1 MELLFAFLVGH
12 AVCDFVLQGEVMGS
26 SKSRRGNG
34 RAEHGPGFPPWYYWL
49 AAHALT
55 HGGAV
60 YLVSGLW
67 WLGAIESVLHAAI
80 DHLKCEGWIGFH
92 QDQAL
97 HLACK
102 LVYVAVLTGAGGL
115 IQF

>member
-1 MELLFAFLVGH
+1 MQTLFLFVVGH
-12 AVCDFVLQGEVMGS
+12 AVCDFVLQGEVMGT
-26 SKSRRGNG
+26 SKSRRKGG
-34 RAEHGPGFPPWYYWL
+34 APERGPGFPQWYYWM

-60 YLVSGLW
+60 FLIAGSW
-67 WLGAIESVLHAAI
+67 PLGVVETVLHAII
-80 DHLKCEGWIGFH
+80 DHMKCEDRISLH

-102 LVYVAVLTGAGGL
+102 VAYLAFLT
-115 IQF
+115 

>member
-1 MELLFAFLVGH
+1 MRILFLFLVGH
-12 AVCDFVLQGEVMGS
+12 AVCDFVLQGEVMGT
-26 SKSRRGNG
+26 SKSRRKNLPGE
-34 RAEHGPGFPPWYYWL
+34 RGPEFPQWYYWL

-60 YLVSGLW
+60 CLIAGSWGLGLVETL
-67 WLGAIESVLHAAI
+67 LHATI
-80 DHLKCEGWIGFH
+80 DHLKCESRISVH

-102 LVYVAVLTGAGGL
+102 LVYVALLT
-115 IQF
+115 